1 MKYNSVSKD
10 TNCLSNQLI
19 NIIKSLGISY
29 ILTFMLLAIFA
40 FIINYTNFPSSAV
53 SAVTIIIILSSVLLA
68 GIINGKKA
76 TEKGWLTG
84 LLSGGLYMMILY
96 IAGSFVF
103 RDFTI
108 NSNAIVLIICGIFSG
123 VFGGII
129 GINNKKKYR
138 R

>member
-96 IAGSFVF
+96 ISGSFVF
-103 RDFTI
+103 KDFTI
-108 NSNAIVLIICGIFSG
+108 NSNAVILILCGILSG